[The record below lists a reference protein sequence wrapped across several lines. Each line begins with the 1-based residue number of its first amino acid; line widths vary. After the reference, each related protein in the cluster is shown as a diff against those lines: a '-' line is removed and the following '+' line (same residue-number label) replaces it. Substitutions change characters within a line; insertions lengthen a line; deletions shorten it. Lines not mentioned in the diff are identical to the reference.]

1 MTILE
6 YFMPY
11 ELVQAIG
18 QSMLHSLW
26 QGLIIV
32 GLLSL
37 AWPYLK
43 QTSAATRYTISTA
56 AMLLFFSIVVATF
69 FIQYG
74 QLSAGLSATVM
85 DSNLECV
92 PCASTTGALTTGQ
105 AYPLLFTPFL
115 VIFWLIGASIMA
127 FRLVLELVY
136 IQRLSIH
143 AWPVE
148 GKWGNMIQTYASRL
162 GIWKEVRLL
171 ESDWVS
177 GPVTVGIIQPIILL
191 PIGLINGLT
200 GDQVACILAHEL
212 AHIRRYD
219 FIVNIAQSV
228 VEMLLFFNPTV
239 WWISKRIREERELC
253 CDDMAVELTGSK
265 HQLAY
270 TLAKLE
276 EWRLEVPGLAM
287 SFNSPKS
294 KVVERIHRLIGKESK
309 ADVMTKGWMS
319 VLLLTAFFVL
329 AAFRPNA
336 EVEKGWSSENLQE
349 SIQSKLILEESL
361 AQMKNAV
368 EALEIEGTLA
378 EADYLARKAKDEIQR
393 LSAVIAIRDTIP
405 PSTEAELKKKEKALV
420 EQMKALELSLE
431 NSPERQEMYKMMK
444 EYEVLH
450 KKHEEQWLKENKGL
464 EKKMQAVEKQLIEE
478 LRIKELALKQSPEMK
493 QLEELQ
499 RAYEQKASAIV
510 EAIKQ
515 KGNIEEDEKL
525 QKELNGKMQELH
537 LSLQEKQME
546 LQETVQAQMQEMQE
560 IHERFSQSDEMK
572 QLQEFR
578 EKQQIE
584 FQKLNEVMGE
594 DTHQRMEELQQKLKA
609 EYMIKMEKLAL
620 ELQKVSR
627 QLEKQRR
634 YREE

>member
-11 ELVQAIG
+11 ELVQVIG

-43 QTSAATRYTISTA
+43 QSTAAVRYTISTS
-56 AMLLFFSIVVATF
+56 AMLLFFGVVVATF
-69 FIQYG
+69 FILYG
-74 QLSAGLSATVM
+74 QLSPGFSAGIIESNSAC
-85 DSNLECV
+85 N
-92 PCASTTGALTTGQ
+92 PCTSTIAGHATGPI
-105 AYPLLFTPFL
+105 YPSVFTPFL
-115 VIFWLIGASIMA
+115 VIFWLVGASIMA
-127 FRLVLELVY
+127 LRLVLELVY

-148 GKWGNMIQTYASRL
+148 GKWTNMIQTYASRL

-177 GPVTVGIIQPIILL
+177 SPVTVGVIQPIVLL
-191 PIGLINGLT
+191 PIGLINGLSSE
-200 GDQVACILAHEL
+200 QVACILAHEL

-228 VEMLLFFNPTV
+228 VEMLLFFNPAV

-294 KVVERIHRLIGKESK
+294 KVVERIHRLIGQEPK

-336 EVEKGWSSENLQE
+336 EAEKGWSAENLE
-349 SIQSKLILEESL
+349 DATLSALALEAEL
-361 AQMKNAV
+361 AEIKEAV
-368 EALEIEGTLA
+368 EGLRMEGALA
-378 EADYLARKAKDEIQR
+378 EAEYLAEKSKKEIENLVDR
-393 LSAVIAIRDTIP
+393 LAIRDTIP
-405 PSTEAELKKKEKALV
+405 PNTKEELRKKERALV
-420 EQMKALELSLE
+420 EQMQALELSME
-431 NSPERQEMYKMMK
+431 NSPERKEMYKMMK
-444 EYEVLH
+444 EYEILH
-450 KKHEEQWLKENKGL
+450 KKHEEQWLQENEGL
-464 EKKMQAVEKQLIEE
+464 EKKMRAVEKELVEE
-478 LRIKELALKQSPEMK
+478 LRVKELALKQSPEMK
-493 QLEELQ
+493 QLEELR
-499 RAYEQKASAIV
+499 RAYELKAAAIV
-510 EAIKQ
+510 EEMKQ
-515 KGNIEEDEKL
+515 KGNMEEDENL
-525 QKELNGKMQELH
+525 RRELDLKMQELH
-537 LSLQEKQME
+537 LSLQEKQMA
-546 LQETVQAQMQEMQE
+546 LQEKVQVQMEEMQE

-572 QLQEFR
+572 KLQEFR
-578 EKQQIE
+578 EKQQME
-584 FQKLNEVMGE
+584 FQKLNEEMGE
-594 DTHQRMEELQQKLKA
+594 DRHRRMEELQEKLQA
-609 EYMIKMEKLAL
+609 EYMIKMEKLAY

-627 QLEKQRR
+627 ELEKQRR

>member
-43 QTSAATRYTISTA
+43 QSTAAVRYTISTS
-56 AMLLFFSIVVATF
+56 AMLLFFSVVVATF
-69 FIQYG
+69 FILYG
-74 QLSAGLSATVM
+74 QLSAGFSAGIIE
-85 DSNLECV
+85 SNLDCN
-92 PCASTTGALTTGQ
+92 PCASTTAGIATGPS
-105 AYPLLFTPFL
+105 YPSLFTPFL
-115 VIFWLIGASIMA
+115 VVFWLVGASIMA
-127 FRLVLELVY
+127 LRLVLELVY

-148 GKWGNMIQTYASRL
+148 AKWTSMIQNYASRL

-177 GPVTVGIIQPIILL
+177 SPVTVGVIQPIVLL

-200 GDQVACILAHEL
+200 SDQVACILAHEL

-228 VEMLLFFNPTV
+228 VEMLLFFNPAV

-276 EWRLEVPGLAM
+276 EWRMEVPGLAM

-294 KVVERIHRLIGKESK
+294 KVVERIHRLIGQESK

-329 AAFRPNA
+329 AAFRPSVEAEKDWSAENLENVTLSALTLEAELAEMKEVVEALRVEGALA
-336 EVEKGWSSENLQE
+336 EVESLAEKSKREIENLV
-349 SIQSKLILEESL
+349 SI
-361 AQMKNAV
+361 V
-368 EALEIEGTLA
+368 
-378 EADYLARKAKDEIQR
+378 ARK
-393 LSAVIAIRDTIP
+393 DTIP
-405 PSTEAELKKKEKALV
+405 PSTKEELEKRERALV
-420 EQMKALELSLE
+420 EQMKALELSME
-431 NSPERQEMYKMMK
+431 NSPERKEMYKMMK
-444 EYEVLH
+444 EYEMLH
-450 KKHEEQWLKENKGL
+450 KQHEEQWLKENKGL
-464 EKKMQAVEKQLIEE
+464 EEKMRAVEKQLVEE
-478 LRIKELALKQSPEMK
+478 LRVKELALKQSPEMK
-493 QLEELQ
+493 QMEELQ
-499 RAYEQKASAIV
+499 HAYEQKASAIV

-515 KGNIEEDEKL
+515 KGDIEEDENL
-525 QKELNGKMQELH
+525 QKELNSKMQELH
-537 LSLQEKQME
+537 LSLQERQME
-546 LQETVQAQMQEMQE
+546 LQERVQAQMEEMQE

-572 QLQEFR
+572 ELQKFR

-584 FQKLNEVMGE
+584 FKKLNEAMGE
-594 DTHQRMEELQQKLKA
+594 DTHQRMEELQQKLQA